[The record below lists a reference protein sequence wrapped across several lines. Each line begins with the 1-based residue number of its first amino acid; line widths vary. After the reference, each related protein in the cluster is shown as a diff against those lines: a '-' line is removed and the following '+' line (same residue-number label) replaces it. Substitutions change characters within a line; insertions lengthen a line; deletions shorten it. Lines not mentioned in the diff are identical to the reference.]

1 LKIIYS
7 GGFVK
12 KGCLIAIII
21 LLIIAIGIT
30 IFFYVNIKIP
40 PGKSNEN
47 ILFEVK
53 EGEGTID
60 ISDRL
65 KSEGF
70 IRSSWIFSYYVKL
83 KNVTLYPGMYYL
95 RKNMTLD
102 EIISPLAKNEI
113 EEYKITIPEGW
124 NVTQIADYLAEREII
139 NRDDFIAAA
148 KDYEGY
154 LFPDTYR
161 IPVNI
166 TAKELVS
173 KMVDNFNERT
183 KDYKPTKDDVILASI
198 IEREAKRDE
207 DRAKIAGVYVNRLN
221 NDMYL
226 GADPTIQY
234 AKGNWNPITLTDLKI
249 DSPYNTYTNKGLPP
263 TPICNPGLKSIKA
276 AVNPEKNNYLYFFNI
291 TDGSAIFSADANEHE
306 LNKEKYKDQI
316 AS

>member
-1 LKIIYS
+1 
-7 GGFVK
+7 
-12 KGCLIAIII
+12 
-21 LLIIAIGIT
+21 
-30 IFFYVNIKIP
+30 
-40 PGKSNEN
+40 
-47 ILFEVK
+47 
-53 EGEGTID
+53 
-60 ISDRL
+60 
-65 KSEGF
+65 
-70 IRSSWIFSYYVKL
+70 
-83 KNVTLYPGMYYL
+83 MYYL
-95 RKNMTLD
+95 RKNMSLD

-124 NVTQIADYLAEREII
+124 SVTQIADYLAEREII

-166 TAKELVS
+166 TAKELVN
-173 KMVDNFNERT
+173 KMLDNFNERT

-198 IEREAKRDE
+198 VEREAKRDE
-207 DRAKIAGVYVNRLN
+207 DRAKIAGVYVNRIN

-249 DSPYNTYTNKGLPP
+249 DSPYNTYINKGLPP

-291 TDGSAIFSADANEHE
+291 TDGSAIFSTSDAEHE
-306 LNKEKYKDQI
+306 SNKEKYSDQI